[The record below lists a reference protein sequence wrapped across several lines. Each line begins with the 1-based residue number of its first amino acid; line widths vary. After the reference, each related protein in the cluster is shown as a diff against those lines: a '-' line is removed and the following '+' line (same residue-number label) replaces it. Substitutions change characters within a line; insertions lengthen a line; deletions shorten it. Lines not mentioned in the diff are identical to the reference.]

1 MRKSRTIESQH
12 GADLSR
18 VGRNNNTRERE
29 KDREKG
35 GEEREGLGNKGEG
48 IIGWNVSKK
57 ERKE

>member
-1 MRKSRTIESQH
+1 LVETTIQ
-12 GADLSR
+12 
-18 VGRNNNTRERE
+18 ERE
-29 KDREKG
+29 KDRERG